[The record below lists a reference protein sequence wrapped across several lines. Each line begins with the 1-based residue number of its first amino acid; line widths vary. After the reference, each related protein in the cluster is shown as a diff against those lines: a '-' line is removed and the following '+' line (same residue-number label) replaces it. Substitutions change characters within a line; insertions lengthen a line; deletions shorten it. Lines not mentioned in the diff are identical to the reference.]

1 MPAKSLLRRIIEDGI
16 VILKFNKEG
25 KGDRIYFPADEF
37 SQYYGTREYDEFV
50 FEDLIVFIFDQQIL
64 ERFRDLIFNPKFEQL
79 LSSKRRKVLQVYHKR
94 KTKDDMKFNLYYYFI
109 IPRTWKQKLSG
120 DDFFMLMSK
129 EIFLGGPSK
138 EYLWDFYKKLT
149 EKSNN

>member
-16 VILKFNKEG
+16 VILKFDKEG
-25 KGDRIYFPADEF
+25 KGDRIYFPAEEF
-37 SQYYGTREYDEFV
+37 DRYYGVKEYDEFV
-50 FEDLIVFIFDQQIL
+50 FEDLIIFIFDQQVL
-64 ERFRDLIFNPKFEQL
+64 EKFRDLILKPKFKQL

-94 KTKDDMKFNLYYYFI
+94 KAKGDMRFNLYYYFI
-109 IPRTWKQKLSG
+109 IPRTWKKKLSG

-149 EKSNN
+149 KKVK